1 MRKTTETIASFLGI
15 TQRQMALLLQ
25 VPRSQW
31 SMYEIGKR
39 NLPLKIKQL
48 LAEMLAFL
56 RVEEKYSDVQKH
68 RIAQE
73 ESTKVCLEEL
83 LKDKEWL
90 LYDIGKKIKQLEQKY
105 ETSLTAIGFVAYI
118 RTRPHIRKV
127 LDGEL
132 LRVICAKAERALQK
146 SGLADLTLLKIKEEA
161 LQLEKLL
168 ISSQL
173 NKIGRTLEELRSG
186 NYLTSKTIA
195 IK

>member
-39 NLPLKIKQL
+39 NLPLKTKEL

-56 RVEEKYSDVQKH
+56 RVEEKNFNVQKH

-73 ESTKVCLEEL
+73 ESKKICLEEL
-83 LKDKEWL
+83 LKDKEYL
-90 LYDIGKKIKQLEQKY
+90 LYDLGKKIKQLEQKY
-105 ETSLTAIGFVAYI
+105 ETSLTAIGFVEYI
-118 RTRPHIRKV
+118 KTRPHIREV

-132 LRVICAKAERALQK
+132 LRVIGAKAERALHK
-146 SGLADLTLLKIKEEA
+146 SGLADLTLLKIKEEV

-168 ISSQL
+168 IGSQL
-173 NKIGRTLEELRSG
+173 NKIDRTLEELQFG
-186 NYLTSKTIA
+186 NYLTINTIA
-195 IK
+195 VK